1 MSVAMASFSSVR
13 RSTRSTKF
21 LSRSRSTELCPAGEA
36 PSSFDILGLQSP
48 DAVEQGIDRNPR
60 SLVAHVLVY
69 ALDVGLVRVHLKHG
83 VDDAEDEPHP
93 HHGESHRADLF
104 KDTGEHQNSSEADP
118 TVSAP
123 SIGSKAS

>member
-1 MSVAMASFSSVR
+1 MSFASASFSPARFSM
-13 RSTRSTKF
+13 RSTKF

-36 PSSFDILGLQSP
+36 PSSLDILGLQSP
-48 DAVEQGIDRNPR
+48 DAVEQGIYRNPR
-60 SLVAHVLVY
+60 SLVAHVVVY
-69 ALDVGLVRVHLKHG
+69 ALDVGLVRVYLNYD

-104 KDTGEHQNSSEADP
+104 KNTGEHQNSSEADP